1 MSSDEEYNP
10 LKPAIQRNFDS
21 DSDTGHESGDSTGR
35 YDPEN
40 PPQRSDDE
48 DDPESDS
55 DRAFI
60 DEDAPDS
67 DNPSWYRSVNARL
80 PPHTGS
86 PIAINGRA
94 AWRSHAARRAAERPP
109 VPPRVHAAGPT
120 RPAPLAAPSPRG
132 GEAPRAPPA
141 VPTAALLT
149 NGDYTAPGWTHAAIA
164 AASLFKEDFFAAG
177 QTIKKTSSISM
188 TEFDPQFGV
197 SYNYYAGMFYL
208 RSGVFTR
215 TFVYV

>member
-1 MSSDEEYNP
+1 MK
-10 LKPAIQRNFDS
+10 LFTKP
-21 DSDTGHESGDSTGR
+21 
-35 YDPEN
+35 
-40 PPQRSDDE
+40 
-48 DDPESDS
+48 
-55 DRAFI
+55 
-60 DEDAPDS
+60 
-67 DNPSWYRSVNARL
+67 
-80 PPHTGS
+80 
-86 PIAINGRA
+86 
-94 AWRSHAARRAAERPP
+94 
-109 VPPRVHAAGPT
+109 